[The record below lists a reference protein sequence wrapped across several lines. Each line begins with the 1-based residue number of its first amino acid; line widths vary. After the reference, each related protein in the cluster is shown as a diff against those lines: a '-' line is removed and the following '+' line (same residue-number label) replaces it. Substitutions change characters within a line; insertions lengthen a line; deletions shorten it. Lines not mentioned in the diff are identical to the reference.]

1 VKFPLGS
8 SFTLDSSFLND
19 SGYQMNKEHGRF
31 SGRVA
36 LIIAVLG
43 MVFLTMLSPSK
54 VYADPIAITDGF
66 YAFSSP
72 FRTPT
77 PVYNSFTSDLRG
89 NNFRAFTHV
98 SDETSLQLGSN
109 CVYPCVAGST
119 FSLSRTRP
127 IAQFS
132 PTGSLEINGERR
144 FGFFFGSTAQ
154 FETGT
159 VTIPLDA
166 GSELTLSTNFMMT
179 GVVGF
184 AEYDLQRL
192 VFTGYTFSSDIF
204 GSGIVDISLFLSQT
218 TGQYEVSAVRY
229 NFQPQPL
236 PEPATLVLLL
246 TGLGGI
252 TANGYKR
259 RRAIKARMISGR

>member
-1 VKFPLGS
+1 
-8 SFTLDSSFLND
+8 
-19 SGYQMNKEHGRF
+19 MNKEQGRL
-31 SGRVA
+31 SGKVA
-36 LIIAVLG
+36 LIAVALG
-43 MVFLTMLSPSK
+43 VVFLTMLSPSK

-66 YAFSSP
+66 YTFSSP
-72 FRTPT
+72 FRTSS
-77 PVYNSFTSDLRG
+77 PVYNNFTSDLRG

-98 SDETSLQLGSN
+98 TDEISLQLGSN
-109 CVYPCVAGST
+109 CGYPCVAGST
-119 FSLSRTRP
+119 FRLSGARP

-132 PTGSLEINGERR
+132 PTGFLEINGERR
-144 FGFFFGSTAQ
+144 FGFFFGSTSQ

-192 VFTGYTFSSDIF
+192 VFTGYTFNSEIF
-204 GSGIVDISLFLSQT
+204 GSGIVDIALFLSQT

-229 NFQPQPL
+229 NFQPQPV
-236 PEPATLVLLL
+236 PEPATLLLLL
-246 TGLGGI
+246 TGLGGM
-252 TANGYKR
+252 TAKGYKR
-259 RRAIKARMISGR
+259 RKSIKSRMIAGR

>member
-1 VKFPLGS
+1 
-8 SFTLDSSFLND
+8 
-19 SGYQMNKEHGRF
+19 MNKEHGRL

-36 LIIAVLG
+36 LMAVALG
-43 MVFLTMLSPSK
+43 VVFLTMLTPSK

-66 YAFSSP
+66 YTLDSP
-72 FRTPT
+72 FRTGSPT
-77 PVYNSFTSDLRG
+77 YINFVSDLRG
-89 NNFRAFTHV
+89 NNFRAYTHV
-98 SDETSLQLGSN
+98 NDEGSLRLGSS

-119 FSLSRTRP
+119 FSLSGPRP

-132 PTGSLEINGERR
+132 PTGFLEIDGERR
-144 FGFFFGSTAQ
+144 FGFFFGSIPQ

-159 VTIPLDA
+159 VTIPTDA

-192 VFTGYTFSSDIF
+192 VFTGYTFGSEIF

-229 NFQPQPL
+229 NFQPQPV
-236 PEPATLVLLL
+236 PEPATILLLL

-259 RRAIKARMISGR
+259 RKAIRLRSDRAGRESRL

>member
-1 VKFPLGS
+1 
-8 SFTLDSSFLND
+8 
-19 SGYQMNKEHGRF
+19 MNKEQGRL
-31 SGRVA
+31 SGKVA
-36 LIIAVLG
+36 LIAVALG
-43 MVFLTMLSPSK
+43 VVFLTMLSPSK

-66 YAFSSP
+66 YTFSSP
-72 FRTPT
+72 FRTSS
-77 PVYNSFTSDLRG
+77 PVYNNFTSDLRG

-98 SDETSLQLGSN
+98 TDEISLQLGSN
-109 CVYPCVAGST
+109 CDYPCVAGST
-119 FSLSRTRP
+119 FRLSGARP

-132 PTGSLEINGERR
+132 PTGFLEINGERR
-144 FGFFFGSTAQ
+144 FGFFFGSTSQ

-192 VFTGYTFSSDIF
+192 VFTGYTFNSEIF
-204 GSGIVDISLFLSQT
+204 GSGIVDIALFLSQT

-229 NFQPQPL
+229 NFQPQPV
-236 PEPATLVLLL
+236 PEPATLLLLL
-246 TGLGGI
+246 TGLGGM
-252 TANGYKR
+252 TAKGYKR
-259 RRAIKARMISGR
+259 RKSIKSRMIAGR

>member
-1 VKFPLGS
+1 
-8 SFTLDSSFLND
+8 
-19 SGYQMNKEHGRF
+19 MNKERGRL
-31 SGRVA
+31 SGKIALIAVA
-36 LIIAVLG
+36 LGV
-43 MVFLTMLSPSK
+43 VFLTVLSPAK

-66 YAFSSP
+66 YTFSSP
-72 FRTPT
+72 FRTSS
-77 PVYNSFTSDLRG
+77 PVYNNFTSDVRG

-98 SDETSLQLGSN
+98 TDEISLQLGSN

-119 FSLSRTRP
+119 FSLSGARP

-132 PTGSLEINGERR
+132 PTGFLEINGERR
-144 FGFFFGSTAQ
+144 FGFFFGSTSQ

-179 GVVGF
+179 GVVDF

-192 VFTGYTFSSDIF
+192 VFTGYTFNSEIF

-229 NFQPQPL
+229 NFQPQPV
-236 PEPATLVLLL
+236 PEPATLLLLL

-252 TANGYKR
+252 TANGYR
-259 RRAIKARMISGR
+259 RRKAVKLGMVSGR